1 MIDADRLVAFYRR
14 CRLEDQLGFYKNR
27 CEEFRSAASQLAT
40 VSAVVLGLTT
50 VASILAG
57 IEWGGKTAFSILAI
71 ALPALSTALAGYGA
85 LYAFE
90 QQRKLYLD
98 ALHALRQADTVE
110 PAGPAAYAEA
120 VEEILAREQAQ
131 WGQVVG
137 EIKPTSP
144 GA

>member
-1 MIDADRLVAFYRR
+1 MGRQDYFA
-14 CRLEDQLGFYKNR
+14 
-27 CEEFRSAASQLAT
+27 
-40 VSAVVLGLTT
+40 
-50 VASILAG
+50 ILAV
-57 IEWGGKTAFSILAI
+57 

-98 ALHALRQADTVE
+98 ALRALREADTVE

-137 EIKPTSP
+137 EIKLTGP